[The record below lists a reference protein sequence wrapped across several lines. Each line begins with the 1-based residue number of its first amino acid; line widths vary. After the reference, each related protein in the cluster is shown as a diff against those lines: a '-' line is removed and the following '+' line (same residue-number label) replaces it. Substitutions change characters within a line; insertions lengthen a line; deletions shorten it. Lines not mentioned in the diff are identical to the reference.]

1 MSAIY
6 NHLFLYKSC
15 PFCVWKSS
23 HCLRIEVPWKHVVLG
38 SSNAPGQIF
47 NTRLQEKWCVVH
59 MHCAQCRRKTEQLW
73 QRSQKESQIAHFLLG
88 KAWPACPTSQLQA
101 NFHYIK
107 SHGVLRMAE
116 SVLVMREDNVAS
128 ISKMWFITWPCQS
141 PRSGQSHVAFLIT
154 KTQNLLCK
162 MMSHRLPSAIS
173 SIKPLSASP
182 LLQWSAHYWCC
193 VSTESP
199 MMPVKHIHTA
209 MSP

>member
-1 MSAIY
+1 MPAIH
-6 NHLFLYKSC
+6 NRLFLYKSC

-47 NTRLQEKWCVVH
+47 NTWLQEKWCVVH

-88 KAWPACPTSQLQA
+88 KAWPACPTIQPQA
-101 NFHYIK
+101 NYHYIK

-128 ISKMWFITWPCQS
+128 ISKMWFITWPRQS

-162 MMSHRLPSAIS
+162 MMFHRLPSAS
-173 SIKPLSASP
+173 HPLNLCQHLHCYSG
-182 LLQWSAHYWCC
+182 LLTTGA
-193 VSTESP
+193 V
-199 MMPVKHIHTA
+199 
-209 MSP
+209 